1 MQHTLKTNESYQYA
15 KLAKEKYVSIVMNDY
30 NQTKLQIE
38 KTLKKKFPKHKI
50 DIEEISR
57 WKNPPF
63 NTEEKTTFTTRR
75 NILKSELIQ
84 SLTTK

>member
-1 MQHTLKTNESYQYA
+1 
-15 KLAKEKYVSIVMNDY
+15 MNDY

-38 KTLKKKFPKHKI
+38 KTLKKDFPKHKI
-50 DIEEISR
+50 DLEEMSR

-63 NTEEKTTFTTRR
+63 NTEEKTTFPNRKR
-75 NILKSELIQ
+75 ILKTELVQ